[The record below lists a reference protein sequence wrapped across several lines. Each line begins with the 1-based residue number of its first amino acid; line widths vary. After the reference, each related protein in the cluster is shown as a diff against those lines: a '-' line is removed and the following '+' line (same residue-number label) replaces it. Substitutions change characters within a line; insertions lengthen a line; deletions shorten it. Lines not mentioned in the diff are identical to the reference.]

1 MTKPEEVASKALVFV
16 AEARALTIQTDD
28 DYLKAQAMWME
39 LRQQMKNLDA
49 AYDEIIKAAH
59 GTWKAALA
67 KKASFYDKVE
77 DGAKFLKQIMG
88 AYDDKKK
95 KERAA
100 EEARLRAVA
109 LKEEEDRKLQEAI
122 NAPVAEQES
131 ILAEPIVI
139 APIVV
144 PDTTPK
150 VKGGPVFREVWSAE
164 VTSLIDLVQSVAK
177 GDTSINA
184 VQANTV
190 YLNQRAISDK
200 AELRIPGVRAVSK
213 RV

>member
-1 MTKPEEVASKALVFV
+1 MKPEEAGNNALIVV
-16 AEARALTIQTDD
+16 TEARALTIQTDE
-28 DYLKAQAMWME
+28 DYSKAQIMWTE

-77 DGAKFLKQIMG
+77 DGARFLKQIMG
-88 AYDDKKK
+88 AYDDQKK
-95 KERAA
+95 KERLA
-100 EEARLRAVA
+100 EEARLRAIA
-109 LKEEEDRKLQEAI
+109 IKEEEDRKLAEALA
-122 NAPVAEQES
+122 APKDEQDA
-131 ILAEPIVI
+131 ILSEPINI

-150 VKGGPVFREVWSAE
+150 VKGGPVFREIWNAE
-164 VTSLIDLVQSVAK
+164 VTNLTDLVQSVAK
-177 GDTSINA
+177 GDTSMNA
-184 VQANTV
+184 VEANMK

-200 AELRIPGVRAVSK
+200 AELRIPGVKAVSRK
-213 RV
+213 V